1 MAFVIINN
9 FKCFRDERIE
19 LNDLTV
25 LVGSNGM
32 GKSTVIQALLLM
44 RQFYESKSET
54 ILLNGPYS
62 LELGSYESV
71 ISKDATNGQIS
82 FHLLDENADYFFAMD
97 LAGGNETVAYSL
109 KTVKVNLSN
118 KQTGLLSEKF
128 SFLSAERSGPRIC
141 QRMIDQ
147 KYHSVGVFGEYTA
160 QVLSNKFFKVV
171 KERCHPSIQSPFLKD
186 QVNAWLDF
194 ILPGNNVT
202 AISDTNM
209 QVAQIKLRNQLSDD
223 FVVAPNLGFGISYS
237 LPIIV
242 AGLIADNGSYMIIEN
257 PEAHLHP
264 AAQTSMGQFLAG
276 LSKTGVKV
284 IIETHSDHILDGIQI
299 YIAEHPDFRESVLI
313 NNFSNIEGKV
323 QVTPIRYNEN
333 IEYTE
338 WPKGFMDSS
347 LTNYCTFTNIKK

>member
-1 MAFVIINN
+1 MAFIIIHN
-9 FKCFRDERIE
+9 FKCFKDERIE

-44 RQFYESKSET
+44 RQFFESKSDT

-71 ISKDATNGQIS
+71 ISKDADNGLIS
-82 FHLLDENADYFFAMD
+82 FRLIDKDADYTFALD
-97 LAGGNETVAYSL
+97 LEGANETVAYSL
-109 KTVKVNLSN
+109 KTVNAELPDKR
-118 KQTGLLSEKF
+118 TGLNSEKF
-128 SFLSAERSGPRIC
+128 IFLSAERTGPRIC
-141 QRMIDQ
+141 QRMIEQ
-147 KYHSVGVFGEYTA
+147 KYYSVGVYGEYTA

-171 KERCHPSIQSPFLKD
+171 TERCHPSMQSPFLKD

-202 AISDTNM
+202 ATSDADM

-223 FVVAPNLGFGISYS
+223 FVVAPNLGFGISYC

-242 AGLIADNGSYMIIEN
+242 AGLIADKGSYMIIEN

-284 IIETHSDHILDGIQI
+284 VIETHSDHILDGIQI
-299 YIAEHPDFRESVLI
+299 YTAEHPDYRESVLI
-313 NNFSNIEGKV
+313 NNFSNIDGVV
-323 QVTPIRYNEN
+323 QVTPIRYNQN

-347 LTNYCTFTNIKK
+347 LINYTTLTKIKK